1 MSIMKLRKIKSHEE
15 TIEFLV
21 FNYDGQGSALV
32 IENNDGIVVSKSVN
46 ELKDIFLGVFGK
58 EKEYELV

>member
-1 MSIMKLRKIKSHEE
+1 MKLRKINSHNE

-32 IENNDGIVVSKSVN
+32 IENNDGIIESKSIN
-46 ELKDIFLGVFGK
+46 EVKEILLGGVGKDK
-58 EKEYELV
+58 AYELA

>member
-1 MSIMKLRKIKSHEE
+1 MKLRKINSHNE

-32 IENNDGIVVSKSVN
+32 IENNNGVIESKSVD
-46 ELKDIFLGVFGK
+46 EVKEILLGGVGKD
-58 EKEYELV
+58 KEYELA

>member
-1 MSIMKLRKIKSHEE
+1 MKLRKINSHNE

-32 IENNDGIVVSKSVN
+32 IENNDGVIESKSVN
-46 ELKDIFLGVFGK
+46 EVKEILLGGIGKD
-58 EKEYELV
+58 KEYELAQ

>member
-1 MSIMKLRKIKSHEE
+1 MKLRKINSHEE

-32 IENNDGIVVSKSVN
+32 IENNDGIVVSKSLN
-46 ELKDIFLGVFGK
+46 ELKDIFLGEFRK

>member
-1 MSIMKLRKIKSHEE
+1 MKLRKINSHNE

-32 IENNDGIVVSKSVN
+32 IENNDGVIESKSVD
-46 ELKDIFLGVFGK
+46 EVKEILLGGVGKD
-58 EKEYELV
+58 KEYELA

>member
-1 MSIMKLRKIKSHEE
+1 MKLRKINSHNE

-32 IENNDGIVVSKSVN
+32 IENNDGVIESKSVN
-46 ELKDIFLGVFGK
+46 EVKEILLGGVGKD
-58 EKEYELV
+58 KEYELAQ